1 MTKLVRPADAA
12 YDLIVRD
19 SQGGQKMKLTKLPKP
34 TLSDY
39 QDILEEWP
47 TLVGIVAVTAAAQ
60 FLWELFSL

>member
-1 MTKLVRPADAA
+1 
-12 YDLIVRD
+12 
-19 SQGGQKMKLTKLPKP
+19 MKLTKFPKP

-39 QDILEEWP
+39 RDILKEWP